1 MCGFLNIMA
10 LNAFKIV
17 KNKIVTDNPQCD
29 KIIFASRV
37 CKKMQSAKCALYFV
51 GMIFQTDSD
60 TL

>member
-1 MCGFLNIMA
+1 MA
-10 LNAFKIV
+10 SNAFKIV

-51 GMIFQTDSD
+51 EMIFQTDSD